1 VKATTIARN
10 YAEALFLAGEARGN
24 AALDRYGRLIDAVAG
39 AVHASERIA
48 VALDSPRVAKAT
60 KAKLL
65 ADALA
70 GIAPSEFVRFLQS
83 VVSRGRQGLL
93 TEIAQ
98 QYFLFLDVK
107 RNRIHAG
114 ITLARDPDTN
124 LEHLIVKRLS
134 SVVGKEVR
142 PHFHTDRAILG
153 GVVLRVG
160 DRIYDGSLRR
170 RLAILRRRMLVGEQ
184 PL

>member
-24 AALDRYGRLIDAVAG
+24 AALDRYGRVIDAVAG
-39 AVHASERIA
+39 AIQSSERIA
-48 VALDSPRVAKAT
+48 AALNSPRVAKAT

-70 GIAPSEFVRFLQS
+70 GIAPREFVRFLQS

-93 TEIAQ
+93 SEIARE
-98 QYFLFLDVK
+98 YFLLLDVQ
-107 RNRIHAG
+107 RNRVHAG
-114 ITLARDPDTN
+114 ITLARDPDGT
-124 LEHLIVKRLS
+124 LERVIVERLS
-134 SVVGKEVR
+134 AVVGKEVR

-153 GVVLRVG
+153 GIVLRVG

-170 RLAILRRRMLVGEQ
+170 RLAILRRRMLVGE
-184 PL
+184 